1 MIDISSEYFHFH
13 WYLKN
18 DNAIINIGANTGAL
32 IKEVNIKNRI
42 YYFFND
48 LIIDK
53 NLNKNIDIFY
63 IGYIAV

>member
-1 MIDISSEYFHFH
+1 MG
-13 WYLKN
+13 N
-18 DNAIINIGANTGAL
+18 